1 LTAKGLLAG
10 YRVVDTSWA
19 AAGPYATEIL
29 AFLGAEVIKVETS
42 GHPDLFRRIVDNP
55 AAGLDASTRFNALN
69 LGKLGLRV
77 NLQKPAGL
85 EIFRRLIAKS
95 DAFVENYRPGVVDRL
110 GISYSEL
117 IKLKPDLVMIS
128 ISAAGRGGPHSSHP
142 GYASIFN
149 AMGGLGHLT
158 GYRDGPPTEVRDS
171 VDLRV
176 ASVAAFAVVA
186 ALLHR
191 KRTGAGQWVDI
202 SAREAIASFVGDA
215 LIEFALTGVSP
226 VRDGNHAALNAPYD
240 VFRCQGED
248 SWVAIGVS
256 TDEEWVRLCDAM
268 CRPELAG
275 DSRFADRLSR
285 HEHRDELDVLVGGW
299 TTGLTASDAAARC
312 RTRGVAASEVLGG
325 GDFLSDSHVVARDMI
340 QEVEHPLLG
349 NQLVVRGPWRLGSGD
364 GPPLKPSPMLGEDNE
379 VVLAGLL
386 GYSRDEIKGFRD
398 ANVFE

>member
-1 LTAKGLLAG
+1 M
-10 YRVVDTSWA
+10 DTSWA
-19 AAGPYATEIL
+19 AAGPYATEIM

-69 LGKLGLRV
+69 LGKLGLRL
-77 NLQKPAGL
+77 NLQKPGGL
-85 EIFRRLIAKS
+85 DIFRRLIAKS

-117 IKLKPDLVMIS
+117 IKLKPDLVMVS

-176 ASVAAFAVVA
+176 ASVAAFAIVA

-226 VRDGNHAALNAPYD
+226 MRDGNHAASNAPYD
-240 VFRCQGED
+240 VFRSQGED

-256 TDEEWVRLCDAM
+256 TDEEWARLTEAM
-268 CRPELAG
+268 CRPELTTDA
-275 DSRFADRLSR
+275 RFADRVSR
-285 HEHRDELDVLVGGW
+285 HEHREELDAMVSAW
-299 TTGLTASDAAARC
+299 TAGMTASEVAARC
-312 RTRGVAASEVLGG
+312 RTRGVPASEVLGG
-325 GDFLSDSHVVARDMI
+325 SDFLSDPHVAARDVI
-340 QEVEHPLLG
+340 QKVEHPLLG
-349 NQLVVRGPWRLGSGD
+349 TQLVVRGPWRLGSLD
-364 GPPLKPSPMLGEDNE
+364 EPPLEPSPMLGEDNE
-379 VVLAGLL
+379 AVLTELL
-386 GYSRDEIKGFRD
+386 GYSRDEIKGFQEAD
-398 ANVFE
+398 VFE